1 MVAMVNVGGKLVPEN
16 QTFSFYNGYG
26 TTSTLTAAQAADTLR
41 RYPGSSGGAYG
52 DGAQWTLDEGDQTG
66 AFIKMDGAV
75 AAPKPQPAP
84 KAAPR
89 PAAPKKSV
97 LAPQAPP
104 PAPLD
109 QKVTQ
114 KERDEIT
121 KPAKGLE
128 STIKTSHTLLREKRR
143 KSYLTSGG

>member
-26 TTSTLTAAQAADTLR
+26 TTSTLNAAQAADTLR
-41 RYPGSSGGAYG
+41 RSPAATMQSSGWA
-52 DGAQWTLDEGDQTG
+52 LDEGDQTG
-66 AFIKMDGAV
+66 AFLQMNSVV

-89 PAAPKKSV
+89 PATPKKSV

-128 STIKTSHTLLREKRR
+128 STIKTSPTLLREKRR

>member
-16 QTFSFYNGYG
+16 QTFSYYTGYG
-26 TTSTLTAAQAADTLR
+26 STGTITAAQAADTLR
-41 RYPGSSGGAYG
+41 RSPAARKDSSG
-52 DGAQWTLDEGDQTG
+52 WSLDEGDQTG
-66 AFIKMDGAV
+66 AFLEMNAPV
-75 AAPKPQPAP
+75 EVPKPQPAP

-128 STIKTSHTLLREKRR
+128 STIKTSPTLLREKRR

>member
-1 MVAMVNVGGKLVPEN
+1 MI
-16 QTFSFYNGYG
+16 
-26 TTSTLTAAQAADTLR
+26 
-41 RYPGSSGGAYG
+41 GSSGYWQDNKG
-52 DGAQWTLDEGDQTG
+52 D
-66 AFIKMDGAV
+66 DGGFSIQMGTPV
-75 AAPKPQPAP
+75 AAPKPAAPAP
-84 KAAPR
+84 APR
-89 PAAPKKSV
+89 PSAPKKSV

-128 STIKTSHTLLREKRR
+128 STIKTSPTLLREKRR

>member
-1 MVAMVNVGGKLVPEN
+1 MAVKAPSWEAWQAGMTHTPSGSAPSSRMRRDYYDNFVREIENAPNDDYAWQVIEEHSLGKRP
-16 QTFSFYNGYG
+16 
-26 TTSTLTAAQAADTLR
+26 A
-41 RYPGSSGGAYG
+41 
-52 DGAQWTLDEGDQTG
+52 
-66 AFIKMDGAV
+66 
-75 AAPKPQPAP
+75 AAPK
-84 KAAPR
+84 

-128 STIKTSHTLLREKRR
+128 TTIKTSPTLLREKRR